1 MYLLN
6 GQTTFSFTLRR
17 GIHATEIIVTGAGI
31 HATGAG
37 IIVVSSAKARKPS
50 PGFEGMN
57 GLIVVLPVNPRVA
70 TGESP
75 APWTWDKAYIVTVL
89 PSPRVMGTGR

>member
-1 MYLLN
+1 MPP
-6 GQTTFSFTLRR
+6 RR
-17 GIHATEIIVTGAGI
+17 AFPLA
-31 HATGAG
+31 GAG
-37 IIVVSSAKARKPS
+37 IIVASSAKARKPS
-50 PGFEGMN
+50 KGFEGIN

-75 APWTWDKAYIVTVL
+75 APWTWDKADIVAVL